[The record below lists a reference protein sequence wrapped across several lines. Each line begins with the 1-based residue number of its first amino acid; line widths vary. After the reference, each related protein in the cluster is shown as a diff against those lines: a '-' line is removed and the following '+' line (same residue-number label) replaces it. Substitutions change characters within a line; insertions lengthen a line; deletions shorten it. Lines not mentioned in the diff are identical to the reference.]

1 MSMIRVNYDNARAQ
15 ARQLEQSEQEC
26 ARIVQ
31 GLQTL
36 QRQLAELWEGEA
48 AQAYAQALAKRI
60 QAARG
65 IQDEIGRLA
74 AMIRRAADEFEA
86 AEQKTKANMAAERMA
101 PILAEKSPI
110 WQAERSRQRMHSKM
124 QAMRTL

>member
-26 ARIVQ
+26 GRIVQ

-48 AQAYAQALAKRI
+48 AQALAKRI

-65 IQDEIGRLA
+65 IQDEIGRAA

-86 AEQKTKANMAAERMA
+86 AEQKTKASMAQQGGGFG
-101 PILAEKSPI
+101 SFGGGGGGG
-110 WQAERSRQRMHSKM
+110 SR
-124 QAMRTL
+124 

>member
-26 ARIVQ
+26 GRIVQ

-36 QRQLAELWEGEA
+36 QRQLAELSEGEA

-86 AEQKTKANMAAERMA
+86 AEQKTKANMAQQGGGFGAFGGGGA
-101 PILAEKSPI
+101 G
-110 WQAERSRQRMHSKM
+110 SR
-124 QAMRTL
+124 

>member
-1 MSMIRVNYDNARAQ
+1 MEMSMIRVNYDNARAQ

-26 ARIVQ
+26 GRIVQ

-65 IQDEIGRLA
+65 IQDEIGRAA

-86 AEQKTKANMAAERMA
+86 AEQKTKASMTQQGGGFG
-101 PILAEKSPI
+101 SFGGGGGG
-110 WQAERSRQRMHSKM
+110 SR
-124 QAMRTL
+124 